1 MSTSHAISDTIC
13 ETRKVRERLNFSK
26 PTTNRGGGFHL
37 QHANN
42 MGRADHIQSKIERIY
57 KINIS

>member
-26 PTTNRGGGFHL
+26 PNHQQEEAFIYNMQTTWEE
-37 QHANN
+37 QTT
-42 MGRADHIQSKIERIY
+42 Y
-57 KINIS
+57 KVK